1 MIDWVLVREN
11 GWIVGRIL
19 VTLFAFIILFPYRDL
34 LVGVE
39 AWVESTPESYGGEFD
54 PPLFISEGF
63 DWLLDA
69 APPY

>member
-1 MIDWVLVREN
+1 MVREN
-11 GWIVGRIL
+11 GWIVSRIL
-19 VTLFAFIILFPYRDL
+19 VAFITLFPYLDL

-54 PPLFISEGF
+54 PPLFTSGGF
-63 DWLLDA
+63 DRLLDV